1 MTAGVATA
9 TEAEIEPRIGTTG
22 VATAIEAEIEPRVG
36 TDGVATTTG
45 TEIEVDAASVATTT
59 GVIET
64 IETREG
70 TAGVVTT
77 TAAEI
82 GAVDEFS
89 GGANGSFADVLAE
102 FAGTTE
108 PRADG
113 FTREAA
119 EFAVTTV
126 VSKISGTTVTAVT
139 LVAAKFAVTTV
150 AGTPVAAEFAV
161 TTVAGTPVAAE
172 FDVITENRVE
182 KTGGGG
188 GPCEGTGTFFSVAS
202 VHGKKSNFQN
212 SLTKKTFKNI
222 NTKELFL

>member
-150 AGTPVAAEFAV
+150 AGTPVAAEF
-161 TTVAGTPVAAE
+161 
-172 FDVITENRVE
+172 DVITENRVE